1 MDIDYSALA
10 SRVAA
15 FSDVLGCI
23 ILSSDGLVLGSFPPA
38 DGDGDGI
45 KAAWLRF
52 AGIGNPERGFLK
64 VEDQLWAYVSS
75 GPFAAFAVADGGT
88 RPGVLLDH
96 LEQTLMVAGE
106 SRDNLPAARPPGRVE
121 LVAGNTPKA
130 VVAEPTLDEL
140 LGSPNGG
147 PENGHEPPPEA
158 RPLPRFEPID
168 QANTPI
174 FERIRTHM
182 IEPDYVPLAAALGRS
197 VPQPVAPPQE
207 PIPIA
212 EPMDGSFGHV
222 VDEPLDGS
230 FDDPV
235 DESLDGAFDEP
246 IDPPRDG
253 SFEGPAEE
261 TPEAT
266 LDEPADVLLD
276 GAFDEPVDQHE
287 SFDEPVEE
295 PLDGSFDEPVDE
307 PLDQSFDE
315 PAEKPI
321 EPTIDEGRA
330 EPEVPVDPI
339 GDQLEAPVEVPVRDP
354 VDEPLVPLLEL
365 QIDGPTD
372 EPVIEPMEPTAGE
385 LAEAPAV
392 EPDPGPGLEEHEELE
407 VDRVALAREFAGLL
421 QEDRRNDEDNA

>member
-75 GPFAAFAVADGGT
+75 GPFAAFAVAAGGT

-147 PENGHEPPPEA
+147 TENGHEPPPEP
-158 RPLPRFEPID
+158 RPAPRFEPID
-168 QANTPI
+168 QTNTPI

-207 PIPIA
+207 AIPIA
-212 EPMDGSFGHV
+212 EPMDGPFERV
-222 VDEPLDGS
+222 VD
-230 FDDPV
+230 
-235 DESLDGAFDEP
+235 
-246 IDPPRDG
+246 
-253 SFEGPAEE
+253 
-261 TPEAT
+261 
-266 LDEPADVLLD
+266 
-276 GAFDEPVDQHE
+276 
-287 SFDEPVEE
+287 E
-295 PLDGSFDEPVDE
+295 PLDGSFDEPVDQ
-307 PLDQSFDE
+307 PLDGSFDETVDETLDDPLDGSFDEPTHQPQDGSFEEPAEEALDASLEEPVDLPLDALFDE
-315 PAEKPI
+315 PAEESI
-321 EPTIDEGRA
+321 EAPLDGEEA
-330 EPEVPVDPI
+330 ELEVPVDPI
-339 GDQLEAPVEVPVRDP
+339 GDQLDIP
-354 VDEPLVPLLEL
+354 VDEPVADPVDQPVVPLLEL
-365 QIDGPTD
+365 QVDGPTD
-372 EPVIEPMEPTAGE
+372 EPVVEPPEAADGEP
-385 LAEAPAV
+385 AEASV
-392 EPDPGPGLEEHEELE
+392 LEPDPGPALEQHEELE